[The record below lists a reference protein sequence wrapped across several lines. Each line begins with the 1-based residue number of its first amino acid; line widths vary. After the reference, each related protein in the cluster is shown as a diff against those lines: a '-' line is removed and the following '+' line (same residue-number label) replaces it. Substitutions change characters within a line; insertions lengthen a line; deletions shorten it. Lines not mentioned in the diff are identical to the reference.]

1 MFDKQKNNTTLIG
14 YHDKS
19 SNRYSI
25 TEGNL
30 PVLTDEK
37 YAPFLITATHHYSI
51 STKDIV
57 KLINN
62 YRAIHSFARLKNL
75 VAQLLVLPGLVISAL
90 FLLQASGLVGENVV
104 LDSILTNK
112 ITNITFWVAVLG
124 VIILWHDYYRTRS
137 HPIRIPAAKKMEEKL
152 LANIRNTGIQFSK
165 YTLFKMIYFLNDE
178 TQEML
183 VAHINKNGINTYK
196 FFLDILEDSDVQNL
210 IKRAGLELDKELL
223 GKYNI
228 TSQTM
233 PYYHLPA
240 LRSIITYALDEAI
253 LSESPNIRPE
263 HMLLAYIKVFPV
275 LHQYIQA
282 ENSSLTILRSVI
294 RYEVVREE
302 KIRSSNR
309 LNINYPYY
317 RTGGIA
323 KSWVFGYTFVLNKFT
338 RDLNQEISYDRDRYG
353 IGHESELEELVSV
366 LGRLSKNNALLIGEP
381 GVGKSSLIK
390 GVAQKIN
397 WGNVPHQLDRKRI
410 LQLDINSLIAMGSGS
425 KLETLV
431 QKAMSEIERAGNAI
445 LYIDEIQEIIPTR
458 AEESGHS
465 LAGILMPYIL
475 EGNFPVVGSINYS
488 DYKKYFY
495 SSESLRNSFENI
507 EVKELTPEATLRIL
521 ETKIDNLESNY
532 GLYITFP
539 ALTAAIELSQR
550 YVTNRKLPD
559 SAVDTI
565 ETACSW
571 AQTKGIKQLES
582 DHVAQAVS
590 VQTDIPVENITAEE
604 ATKLMTLEEELN
616 DLVIGQEPAVH
627 SVVEALKRSRTD
639 IRDPHKPIGVFLFL
653 GPTGTGKTHL
663 SKILADKYFGTKS
676 QMIKV
681 DMSEYQEVSS
691 INKILGSMN
700 SDYGQTSTTLLD
712 RVKSN
717 PFSVVVFDEI
727 EKANPQVLDL
737 FLQLFD
743 EGRLTSNNGETIDFT
758 NSIIICTS
766 NIGSRNLI
774 VALERDK
781 SLWEEAKQAALL
793 ELRGALRPELL
804 NRFDS
809 IVVFSPH
816 DINNLVK
823 ITSLLLNQLAK
834 RVGEKGITL
843 EWSKTIP
850 MLIANAAQEPGMGA
864 RPIKRFIQDK
874 IETKLADEILEK
886 GLKPG
891 DVVDVKEGWLM
902 G

>member
-1 MFDKQKNNTTLIG
+1 MFDKQKNNRTMIG

-30 PVLTDEK
+30 PVLTDER
-37 YAPFLITATHHYSI
+37 YAPFLITSNHHFSI

-57 KLINN
+57 RLINN
-62 YRAIHSFARLKNL
+62 YRAIHSFARLKNG
-75 VAQLLVLPGLVISAL
+75 VAQLLIIPGLVISVL
-90 FLLQASGLVGENVV
+90 FLLQASNLLPDAGII
-104 LDSILTNK
+104 DSILSNK
-112 ITNITFWVAVLG
+112 LTNIAFWLAVFG

-137 HPIRIPAAKKMEEKL
+137 HPIHIPQAKKMEEKV

-165 YTLFKMIYFLNDE
+165 YSLLKMIYFLDAD

-183 VAHINKNGINTYK
+183 ISHINKSGINTYK
-196 FFLDILEDSDVQNL
+196 LFLDLLSEDSVERV
-210 IKRAGLELDKELL
+210 IKRAGLELGAQDLEKFD
-223 GKYNI
+223 I
-228 TSQTM
+228 TTQTM

-263 HMLLAYIKVFPV
+263 HIFLAYIKVFPV
-275 LHQYIQA
+275 LHQYIQS

-294 RYEVVREE
+294 RYEINKEE
-302 KIRSSNR
+302 KVKAANR
-309 LNINYPYY
+309 MNLNYPYY

-323 KSWVFGYTFVLNKFT
+323 KSWVYGYTFVLNKFT
-338 RDLNQEISYDRDRYG
+338 KDLNEQISYERDRYG
-353 IGHESELEELVSV
+353 IGHESEVEELVSV

-390 GVAQKIN
+390 GVAQRIN
-397 WGNVPHQLDRKRI
+397 WGNVPQQLESKRI
-410 LQLDINSLIAMGSGS
+410 LQLDINALIAMDAGG
-425 KLETLV
+425 KLEALV
-431 QKAMSEIERAGNAI
+431 QKGMSEIEKAGNAI

-495 SSESLRNSFENI
+495 SSESLRQSFENI
-507 EVKELTPEATLRIL
+507 EVKELPADSTLRIL
-521 ETKIDNLESNY
+521 ETKVDILEKNY
-532 GLYITFP
+532 QQYITFP

-550 YVTNRKLPD
+550 YITNRKLPD
-559 SAVDTI
+559 SAVGTI
-565 ETACSW
+565 EAACSW
-571 AQTKGIKQLES
+571 AQSKGFNELLSE
-582 DHVAQAVS
+582 HVAESVS
-590 VQTDIPVENITAEE
+590 VQTQIPVENITAEE
-604 ATKLMTLEEELN
+604 ATKLMNLEEEIN
-616 DLVIGQEPAVH
+616 DLVIGQEAAVH

-676 QMIKV
+676 QMIKI

-691 INKILGSMN
+691 INKILGSTTTEHA
-700 SDYGQTSTTLLD
+700 QTSTTLLD
-712 RVKSN
+712 KIKSN

-743 EGRLTSNNGETIDFT
+743 EGRLTSNSGETIDFT
-758 NSIIICTS
+758 HSIIICTS
-766 NIGSRNLI
+766 NIGSHNLL
-774 VALERDK
+774 VALERDR
-781 SLWEEAKQAALL
+781 SMWEEAKQGALL

-823 ITSLLLNQLAK
+823 ITSILLNQLAQ
-834 RVGEKGITL
+834 RIGEKGITL
-843 EWSKTIP
+843 EWSQTIP

-874 IETKLADEILEK
+874 IETNIANEILEK

-891 DVVDVKEGWLM
+891 DVVEVKEGWLV